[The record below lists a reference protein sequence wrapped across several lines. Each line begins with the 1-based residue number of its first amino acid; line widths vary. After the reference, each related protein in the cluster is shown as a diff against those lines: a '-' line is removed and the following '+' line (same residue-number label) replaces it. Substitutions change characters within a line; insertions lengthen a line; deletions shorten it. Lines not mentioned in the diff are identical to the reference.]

1 MKTLLICIGLF
12 FGLVLLDWFIE
23 GNNLL
28 LYRYFAPKQEAAR
41 REVYEQTK
49 SYRQGSIQRLSTIC
63 QQVAN
68 DDESHGQMLNSVIA
82 QEFAEW
88 DSADVPAYLRGCLST
103 ARN

>member
-1 MKTLLICIGLF
+1 MKVFLICVGAF

-28 LYRYFAPKQEAAR
+28 LYRYFAPKKEAAR

-49 SYRQGSIQRLSTIC
+49 SYRQGSVQRLATLC
-63 QQVAN
+63 QQVVA
-68 DDESHGQMLNSVIA
+68 DDGTHGQMLNSVIA

-88 DSADVPAYLRGCLST
+88 DAEAVPAYLRGCLSI
-103 ARN
+103 ARR